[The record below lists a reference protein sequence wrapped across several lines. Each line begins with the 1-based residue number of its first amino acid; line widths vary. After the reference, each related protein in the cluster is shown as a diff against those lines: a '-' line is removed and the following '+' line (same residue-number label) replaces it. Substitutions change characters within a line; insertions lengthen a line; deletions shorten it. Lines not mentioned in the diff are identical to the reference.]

1 MPHTCTGVD
10 EHGHVCVHDH
20 VVLELHVAPERR
32 QLRIRTRSE
41 APRLTVVDTVFSGL
55 EAYYLP
61 GDNLSTILD
70 SIGETDPEVQLT
82 QDAALFSE
90 GVAYGWP
97 GAWNTSA
104 EAVREHV
111 RSKGIR
117 AWRIHPCFGMYG
129 WVWAQSMSQAFVT
142 QPAMNGRA
150 HR

>member
-1 MPHTCTGVD
+1 MSHTCTGVD
-10 EHGHVCVHDH
+10 EHGRICVHDH
-20 VVLELHVAPERR
+20 VVLDLSVSPERR
-32 QLRIRTRSE
+32 ELRLRTRS
-41 APRLTVVDTVFSGL
+41 AASQPSVVDTVFSGL

-82 QDAALFSE
+82 EDAALFSE
-90 GVAYGWP
+90 GIAYGWP

-104 EAVREHV
+104 DAVREHV

-129 WVWAQSMSQAFVT
+129 WVWAQSMSQAFVS
-142 QPAMNGRA
+142 QPAPA
-150 HR
+150 T

>member
-1 MPHTCTGVD
+1 MSHTCTGVD
-10 EHGHVCVHDH
+10 EHGRICVHDH
-20 VVLELHVAPERR
+20 VVLELYVSPERR
-32 QLRIRTRSE
+32 ELRLRTRSE
-41 APRLTVVDTVFSGL
+41 APRLAVVDTVFSGL

-70 SIGETDPEVQLT
+70 SIGETDPEVQLKE
-82 QDAALFSE
+82 DAALFSE

-111 RSKGIR
+111 RSKVIR

-129 WVWAQSMSQAFVT
+129 WVWAQSMTQAFVT
-142 QPAMNGRA
+142 QPAA
-150 HR
+150 AI